1 MKSRWIMAA
10 GLFLLI
16 ATTLAACG
24 ETPGTVAEPRV
35 IEVQT
40 LDELRFDPDEVTV
53 EVGETIRFV
62 VTNPGEIAHEFVLG
76 QEDVQMAHEEA
87 MEMGEMHEGMDVP
100 GQLAALDVQPGE
112 TKEATVTF
120 DEAGEV
126 PYGCHEVG
134 HFDGGMVGTVI
145 VEG

>member
-24 ETPGTVAEPRV
+24 ETPGTDAEPRV
-35 IEVQT
+35 IEVQA

-53 EVGETIRFV
+53 QVGETIRFV

-76 QEDVQMAHEEA
+76 PEDVQLAHEEA

-100 GQLAALDVQPGE
+100 GQLAALDVQPGGTE
-112 TKEATVTF
+112 EATVTF

-126 PYGCHEVG
+126 PYGCHEAG